1 MAAEVVSVWLV
12 HSKVLFRVVKSTQ
25 SSERIRD
32 EGKSWGRKGMI
43 KHFSSCIIVN
53 VESNVSGNYPVLG
66 TESHQ
71 KSRDAVGLLC
81 PFCKIKTLEG
91 FHQLKNHSHWY
102 LLSQHQFIMQLTTS
116 MPWRFLFTCVPVVV
130 AGGPWQLG
138 TKGEHQVE
146 QSPGKKNDVGHTG
159 VQEDHLP
166 TIADTCRV
174 RYGTFSFRQTSL
186 NLLYLCLIHDLSCL
200 LFP

>member
-1 MAAEVVSVWLV
+1 MRQEGYDKTFFQLYY
-12 HSKVLFRVVKSTQ
+12 SKCRIQCFWKLSC
-25 SSERIRD
+25 IRD
-32 EGKSWGRKGMI
+32 WKSPK
-43 KHFSSCIIVN
+43 
-53 VESNVSGNYPVLG
+53 VSGRCWSALPIL
-66 TESHQ
+66 
-71 KSRDAVGLLC
+71 
-81 PFCKIKTLEG
+81 CKIKTLEG
-91 FHQLKNHSHWY
+91 FHQLKIHSHWY
-102 LLSQHQFIMQLTTS
+102 LLSQHQFIMQLTTP